1 MNTLKKNL
9 KFTVLLLVSLMIV
22 LGVPVLGYAEIT
34 AVSDRTAEVR
44 DAIVTAAGVNTADE
58 VTETHLAA
66 ITSLN
71 LRSTGIAELE
81 SGDFSGMTGLTS
93 LNLYNNELSILPDG
107 IFEGLTALTSIRL
120 GGNTVDPLPIT
131 ITLEKSEDGQFKAIV
146 PIGAPFDIVLPISA
160 TNGSISDSATSL
172 TIAKGSTE
180 SGAVTVSRTADTTD
194 AVTANIGTLPG
205 LPRNHYGYVLT
216 KSDALPLEVISE
228 VTSTTPVV
236 PDPVE
241 PDPVVPEPVEPDPV
255 VPEPVEEPDPVV
267 PDPVVPEPETPTNTA
282 PVFTDGSTAIRS
294 IAENTAA
301 GAIIGTAVSATD
313 ANEDDSLT
321 YALGGVDAASF
332 DIEQTTGQLKT
343 KRALDY
349 EMKRVYSVTISA
361 TDGTLTDTI
370 TVIISVIDVDDMPFV
385 STTLAVSDRTPEVR
399 DAIVAAVTGVT
410 DAGNVTDAHLEAI
423 TFLNLRSAGVSELK
437 SGDFSGM
444 TGLTNLNLYGNM
456 LSTLPIGIFE
466 GLTSMTSLR
475 LGGNLVDPLPLIV
488 SLQQIDSGEFQ
499 AVVHTGAPFDIVLPI
514 GAMMITIPQGSLTSA
529 SFTDTSTPNIS
540 ALPGLPANNF
550 GYTLAKSSVYNRTP
564 QVRDAIFA
572 ALSDVNDY
580 RNVTEVDLATITA
593 LNLSSMSITSLKAGD
608 FAGMLSLTTLNLD
621 NNQLTSLPGSIF
633 GGLPSLTTLHLSNN
647 QLTNLPDGF
656 FTGIASLSELN
667 VSGNSVS
674 PLQLTVSLEKV
685 GENQIKAV
693 APVGAPFD
701 IVMPINVVNGSIDG
715 TTLTISTGNVES
727 ESLTVTRTPGTTAAV
742 TVDIATLPSPLSGHT
757 GYALV
762 KSNQQP
768 LEVFEDINIAPVF
781 IEGASTARNIAEN
794 TEAGVNIGGPVTATD
809 SNNDTL
815 TYSLNGTDTASF
827 EIDSETGQLK
837 TLADLDF
844 ETKFTYSVSITASDG
859 RLTDTI
865 TVTINV
871 SDIDE
876 DAPVDNVVDTRD
888 DETPNNA
895 PEFTEGESVSLS
907 VAENT
912 GSGVDIGTA
921 VSATDADKDTLTYS
935 LDGTDADSFS
945 INSTNGQVRT
955 KAALDYET
963 KSSYSVTITVSD
975 GNDGSDMIAV
985 TITVTDVEER
995 LTNSAPEFTDGESVS
1010 LSVAENTGSGV
1021 NIGDAISATDA
1032 DADTLTYSL
1041 DGTDADSFSINS
1053 TNGQVRTNASL
1064 DYETKSS
1071 YSVSITV
1078 SDGYNGSDTI
1088 TVTITVT
1095 DVEERLANNAP
1106 VFTDGSSTTRSVAEN
1121 TGSGVNI
1128 GTAVSAT
1135 DADADTLTYSLGGT
1149 DSSSFSIN
1157 STNGQLRTNASLD
1170 YETKSSYSVS
1180 ITVSDGYNGSD
1191 TITVTVNVTDV
1202 DETPANNAPVFTE
1215 TSPAT
1220 RSIAENTT
1228 SDVNIGSAVSATDA
1242 DNDTLTYG
1250 LTGTDAS
1257 VFSIDNSNGQLQ
1269 TSNSLDYETKS
1280 SYSVTV
1286 TVSDVN
1292 GGSDTITV
1300 TINITDAND
1309 APVFADGV
1317 SASRTIPENTGANIN
1332 IGTAVK
1338 ATDPDTDDSLT
1349 YTLGGTD
1356 AASFAIDDKTGQ
1368 LKTKSSL
1375 DYETKISYTVTVSV
1389 SDGSLEDEITV
1400 TINVKDL
1407 DETPSNIPPVFTE
1420 GDDAT
1425 RTIAENTAADTN
1437 IGTPIAATDADSET
1451 LAYVLSGTDASPFSI
1466 DDETGQLKTSGALN
1480 YETKDSYTVT
1490 VTVSD
1495 GSQNDTITVTINV
1508 TNANDAPVFAAT
1520 NDTALTIAENTAA
1533 GTNIGT
1539 AFAASD
1545 EDSDT
1550 LTFSLGGTDAGSYD
1564 IGSGSGQLKTKS
1576 ALDFE
1581 TKPSYSVEIVVSD
1594 GNNGSDTHEV
1604 GITVTDVDENLAPVF
1619 TDGTETTRAVAEN
1632 TGSGVDIGT
1641 KVEATDA
1648 DGDTLEYELRG
1659 TDAALFSINSTS
1671 GQLRTKAALD
1681 FETDPSYSVR
1691 IRVSDGNN
1699 GVARIDVTINV
1710 TDVAENRAPVFEAE
1724 TTTREVAENTASGV
1738 NIGAPVG
1745 ATDADDD
1752 DTLEYSL
1759 GGTDNASFS
1768 IDSTNGQLR
1777 TNAALNYEMKSSYL
1791 VSVTVTDGNGGSD
1804 TIAVTIN
1811 VADVDENRAPVFTD
1825 GTATERAIAENTGS
1839 GVDIGAPIG
1848 ATDMDDDDTLEY
1860 SLGGT
1865 DNASFSID
1873 STNGQLRTD
1882 AALDYEMKSSY
1893 SVSVT
1898 VTDGNGGSD
1907 TITVNIT
1914 VSDVDENRAP
1924 TFTDGTS
1931 TSRSIAENTA
1941 TSVNIGSPVSAIDLD
1956 TDTLVYSLGGTDA
1969 ASFDIDTGSGQLK
1982 TKAALDHE
1990 TKSRYTVTVSVS
2002 DGNNGSDTITVNIT
2016 VSDVDENR
2024 APTFTD
2030 GTSTSRSIAEN
2041 TATSVNIGS
2050 PVSATDLDTDTLT
2063 YSLGGTN
2070 AAAFSIDTGSGQLK
2084 TKAALDYEMKSSYVV
2099 TVSVSDGNGGS
2110 DTITVNITVSDV
2122 GENAPTFANNSFSFR
2137 ISNIGDVTA
2146 GDSIGTPI
2154 TAADADND
2162 TLEYTVGGDDASL
2175 FDIDSSSGQLKVTTA
2190 LINDSSSSYS
2200 IKVIADDGNGGT
2212 AEIAGIIYVTRVS
2225 TQVSNNTP
2233 VFTDS
2238 NPTTRSIAENTASG
2252 QNIGTSVGATDADT
2266 GDTLTYTLGG
2276 TDAASFSI
2284 VDTSGQ
2290 LQTKVAL
2297 NYETKTSYTV
2307 TVTVTD
2313 DSGVSNASAS
2323 ITVNITITDVDDT
2336 SITPVSNRTPEVRDA
2351 IVSAISGVSDP
2362 ADVTATH
2369 LATITSLNLR
2379 DKSISSLSDGD
2390 FDGLTALGSINFR
2403 HNPDLTSLP
2412 SGIFDDLVSLTS
2424 IRLDD
2429 CQLSSLPSGLFD
2441 NTTSLVEL
2449 DFYGNA
2455 LSSLPSGIFENL
2467 SSLVKL
2473 YLGSNRFSS
2482 IPSGLFVNLTS
2493 LTTFYIDDSYD
2504 EDDGDED
2511 EGYALYGDLSLPVSL
2526 ALVQS
2531 GVFKA
2536 VAPTGAPF
2544 DIVLPITVIN
2554 GSISG
2559 GATSITIP
2567 KGSVESTSLTVT
2579 QDTGTTAA
2587 VAVSIGNLPSIPSDH
2602 DGYELTKGGALIVI
2616 SGGNA
2621 APVFTDGSSTTRTIE
2636 ETDTSGLN
2644 IGSPVD
2650 ATDAENQTLTYTL
2663 GGTDAASFSIV
2674 SASGQLKTKEPLD
2687 SDTKNSYTVTVTTT
2701 DTSGAS
2707 NNSTTI
2713 TVTINVSSRT
2723 SNNAPIFTVGT
2734 SATRS
2739 VVENTAAGV
2748 NFGSPIRA
2756 SDADSDTLEYT
2767 LSGTDGDS
2775 FGIVS
2780 TNGQL
2785 QTKDPLDYA
2794 TKSSYTVIVTVS
2806 DRFGGSDTI
2815 TVTIDVINVAE
2826 GTLITPV
2833 SDRTPEVRDA
2843 IVNKISGVS
2852 DPADVTA
2859 AHLATITSLDLRSKS
2874 ISSLSDGDFDGLT
2887 ALRNINFQHNL
2898 GLTSL
2903 PSGIFDGLTALESI
2917 KLDVCGL
2924 TSLPSGVFDGLTS
2937 LQELILYNNE
2947 LSSLP
2952 SGIFED
2958 LTSLTKLGLSGN
2970 LFTTIPSGIFV
2981 NLTSLT
2987 TLYLDDN
2994 SVDPLPLPVSLEA
3007 VQSGEFKAVAP
3018 TGAPFDIVVP
3028 ISVTNGTISG
3038 GATSLTISKGSV
3050 DSASLTVTRNTGTT
3064 AAVAVSIG
3072 SLSSIPSST
3081 HDGYVLTKGENLKPI
3096 SGDNSAPTFTDTT
3109 NTTFSVAELTPSGTN
3124 IGTAFSATDD
3134 DDDTLTWTTGGT
3146 DGDSFSIVTTSG
3158 QLQTKDA
3165 LDYETKTSYSVT
3177 VTVSDGYGGT
3187 ASIDVTI
3194 NVTDIYDVIDPPLSE
3209 RNEKVV
3215 VAVRLELGNYPPL
3228 DSITYQQLSSITG
3241 LNLKTIGLDIS
3252 SLKASDF
3259 NGMTSLKSIDM
3270 WGNAFSSFIPSGI
3283 FDGLPQLEHI
3293 GLGENR
3299 LGSIPANFF
3308 DNLTSLKSLDL
3319 YGNRLASLPEGIF
3332 DNLTSLERL
3341 NLSDNG
3347 SLRLRSGV
3355 FDNLT
3360 SLKSIILYDMG
3371 WTSIPDGL
3379 FDNLNSLTSFIHAGG
3394 RLTSLPADLFEGMT
3408 SLRHILLYDN
3418 NIASLPAGLFEG
3430 LTSLGRVL
3438 FYDNRG
3444 APFPMTLSLE
3454 KVADGEFK
3462 AKVDTGAI
3470 IDLVIGVTVTNGS
3483 IDGAVTTIT
3492 IPAGNLESDNT
3503 LTVTRT
3509 SGTTAAV
3516 TVDITTLPSF
3526 GTPPPIGYSNWEG
3539 FEFVKSVT
3547 LPLEVIPA
3555 VGGAPNSTIE
3565 IPDAT
3570 NLLPNYPN
3578 PFNPETWIPYQLSKS
3593 SDVTLTIYN
3602 MRGVVVRE
3610 VGSRS

>member
-22 LGVPVLGYAEIT
+22 LGVPILGYAEIT

-44 DAIVTAAGVNTADE
+44 DAIVTAAGVNSADE

-71 LRSTGIAELE
+71 LRDSDISELK

-93 LNLYNNELSILPDG
+93 LNLYNNQLSILPDG
-107 IFEGLTALTSIRL
+107 IFEGLTALTSLRL

-146 PIGAPFDIVLPISA
+146 PTGAPFDIVLPISA

-180 SGAVTVSRTADTTD
+180 SSAVTVSRTADTTV

-255 VPEPVEEPDPVV
+255 VP
-267 PDPVVPEPETPTNTA
+267 DPVVPEPETPTNTV

-301 GAIIGTAVSATD
+301 GANIGTAVSATD
-313 ANEDDSLT
+313 ANEDDNLT

-343 KRALDY
+343 KSALDY

-361 TDGTLTDTI
+361 TDGTLTDMI
-370 TVIISVIDVDDMPFV
+370 TVIISVIDVDDTPFV
-385 STTLAVSDRTPEVR
+385 STTLAVSNRTFEVR
-399 DAIVAAVTGVT
+399 DAIVAAVPGVT
-410 DAGNVTDAHLEAI
+410 DAGNVTDAHLATI
-423 TFLNLRSAGVSELK
+423 TSLNLRSAGISELK
-437 SGDFSGM
+437 TGDFSGM

-488 SLQQIDSGEFQ
+488 SLQQIDAGEFQ

-514 GAMMITIPQGSLTSA
+514 GAMMVTIPKGSLTSA
-529 SFTDTSTPNIS
+529 SFTALSTPSIG

-564 QVRDAIFA
+564 QVRDAIVA

-593 LNLSSMSITSLKAGD
+593 LNLDGKSITSLKAGD

-781 IEGASTARNIAEN
+781 IEGTSTARNIAEN
-794 TEAGVNIGGPVTATD
+794 TEAGVNIGGPVIATD

-815 TYSLNGTDTASF
+815 TYSLNGTDAASF
-827 EIDSETGQLK
+827 DIDSETGQLK
-837 TLADLDF
+837 TKVALDF

-859 RLTDTI
+859 HLTDTI

-895 PEFTEGESVSLS
+895 PIFTEGESVSLS

-1041 DGTDADSFSINS
+1041 AGTDSDSFSINS

-1191 TITVTVNVTDV
+1191 TITVTITITDV

-1269 TSNSLDYETKS
+1269 TSDSLDYETKS

-1317 SASRTIPENTGANIN
+1317 SASRTIPENTGAGIN
-1332 IGTAVK
+1332 IGRVLA
-1338 ATDPDTDDSLT
+1338 ATDADDDTLT
-1349 YTLGGTD
+1349 YSLGGTN
-1356 AASFAIDDKTGQ
+1356 AVSFNIDTSSGQ
-1368 LKTKSSL
+1368 LKTKSAL
-1375 DYETKISYTVTVSV
+1375 DYETKTSYTVTVSV

-1400 TINVKDL
+1400 TINIRDL

-1545 EDSDT
+1545 EDTDT
-1550 LTFSLGGTDAGSYD
+1550 LTFSLGGTDAGSFD

-1619 TDGTETTRAVAEN
+1619 TDGTETTRSVAEN
-1632 TGSGVDIGT
+1632 TGSGVDIGDA
-1641 KVEATDA
+1641 VGATDA
-1648 DGDTLEYELRG
+1648 DDDTLVYELGG
-1659 TDAALFSINSTS
+1659 TDAASFRIDSTS
-1671 GQLRTKAALD
+1671 GQLHTNVPLD
-1681 FETDPSYSVR
+1681 YETDPSYSVR
-1691 IRVSDGNN
+1691 ISVSDGNN
-1699 GVARIDVTINV
+1699 GVAIIDVTINV
-1710 TDVAENRAPVFEAE
+1710 TDVAENRAPVFKDE
-1724 TTTREVAENTASGV
+1724 TTTREVEENTASGV

-1745 ATDADDD
+1745 ATDADG
-1752 DTLEYSL
+1752 DTLEYELLGTDAALFSINSTSGQLHTKEPLDYETDTSYSVEITVTDGNEGSDTISVTINVTDVLENRAPVFGEGENATRDVAENTGSGDDFGAKVEATDVDIDDTLTYTL
-1759 GGTDNASFS
+1759 GGTDAEAFTIN
-1768 IDSTNGQLR
+1768 STNGQLQ
-1777 TNAALNYEMKSSYL
+1777 TEAALDYEMKPSY
-1791 VSVTVTDGNGGSD
+1791 SVEITVKDGNGGSD
-1804 TIAVTIN
+1804 TISVTIN
-1811 VADVDENRAPVFTD
+1811 VTDVLENH
-1825 GTATERAIAENTGS
+1825 
-1839 GVDIGAPIG
+1839 
-1848 ATDMDDDDTLEY
+1848 
-1860 SLGGT
+1860 
-1865 DNASFSID
+1865 
-1873 STNGQLRTD
+1873 
-1882 AALDYEMKSSY
+1882 
-1893 SVSVT
+1893 
-1898 VTDGNGGSD
+1898 
-1907 TITVNIT
+1907 
-1914 VSDVDENRAP
+1914 AP
-1924 TFTDGTS
+1924 TFTDGTG
-1931 TSRSIAENTA
+1931 TSRSI
-1941 TSVNIGSPVSAIDLD
+1941 D
-1956 TDTLVYSLGGTDA
+1956 
-1969 ASFDIDTGSGQLK
+1969 
-1982 TKAALDHE
+1982 
-1990 TKSRYTVTVSVS
+1990 
-2002 DGNNGSDTITVNIT
+2002 
-2016 VSDVDENR
+2016 
-2024 APTFTD
+2024 
-2030 GTSTSRSIAEN
+2030 EN

-2050 PVSATDLDTDTLT
+2050 PVSATDLDNDTLT
-2063 YSLGGTN
+2063 YSLGGTD
-2070 AAAFSIDTGSGQLK
+2070 AASFNIDTGSGQLKTKEALDHETKSSYAVTVSVSDGNGGSNTIAVAITVSDVNEAPEFTNGTSTNRSVAENTAAGENIDTPVEATDADTNDTLTYTLGGTDAGSFNIDTGSGQLK
-2084 TKAALDYEMKSSYVV
+2084 TKAPLDYEGSKNVYSV
-2099 TVSVSDGNGGS
+2099 TVTASDGTLS
-2110 DTITVNITVSDV
+2110 DTITVEITVSDV
-2122 GENAPTFANNSFSFR
+2122 NENSAPTFANTRFSYS
-2137 ISNIGDVTA
+2137 ISVIGNVLVGAHIGD
-2146 GDSIGTPI
+2146 PI
-2154 TAADADND
+2154 TATDPDND
-2162 TLEYTVGGDDASL
+2162 TLTYSVVDNDDDGVDDGVDDGS
-2175 FDIDSSSGQLKVTTA
+2175 FFSIDSSGQLKVTQA
-2190 LINDSSSSYS
+2190 FIDDSVTTYS

-2212 AEIAGIIYVTRVS
+2212 AEIAGTVLARGRIS
-2225 TQVSNNTP
+2225 TQVTNNTP
-2233 VFTDS
+2233 VFTDGS
-2238 NPTTRSIAENTASG
+2238 STTRSIEENTASG
-2252 QNIGTSVGATDADT
+2252 QNIGTPVGATDADT
-2266 GDTLTYTLGG
+2266 GNTLTYTLGG
-2276 TDAASFSI
+2276 TDAA
-2284 VDTSGQ
+2284 
-2290 LQTKVAL
+2290 
-2297 NYETKTSYTV
+2297 
-2307 TVTVTD
+2307 
-2313 DSGVSNASAS
+2313 
-2323 ITVNITITDVDDT
+2323 
-2336 SITPVSNRTPEVRDA
+2336 
-2351 IVSAISGVSDP
+2351 
-2362 ADVTATH
+2362 
-2369 LATITSLNLR
+2369 
-2379 DKSISSLSDGD
+2379 
-2390 FDGLTALGSINFR
+2390 
-2403 HNPDLTSLP
+2403 
-2412 SGIFDDLVSLTS
+2412 
-2424 IRLDD
+2424 
-2429 CQLSSLPSGLFD
+2429 
-2441 NTTSLVEL
+2441 
-2449 DFYGNA
+2449 
-2455 LSSLPSGIFENL
+2455 
-2467 SSLVKL
+2467 
-2473 YLGSNRFSS
+2473 
-2482 IPSGLFVNLTS
+2482 FV
-2493 LTTFYIDDSYD
+2493 
-2504 EDDGDED
+2504 
-2511 EGYALYGDLSLPVSL
+2511 
-2526 ALVQS
+2526 
-2531 GVFKA
+2531 
-2536 VAPTGAPF
+2536 
-2544 DIVLPITVIN
+2544 
-2554 GSISG
+2554 
-2559 GATSITIP
+2559 
-2567 KGSVESTSLTVT
+2567 
-2579 QDTGTTAA
+2579 
-2587 VAVSIGNLPSIPSDH
+2587 
-2602 DGYELTKGGALIVI
+2602 
-2616 SGGNA
+2616 
-2621 APVFTDGSSTTRTIE
+2621 
-2636 ETDTSGLN
+2636 
-2644 IGSPVD
+2644 
-2650 ATDAENQTLTYTL
+2650 
-2663 GGTDAASFSIV
+2663 
-2674 SASGQLKTKEPLD
+2674 
-2687 SDTKNSYTVTVTTT
+2687 
-2701 DTSGAS
+2701 
-2707 NNSTTI
+2707 
-2713 TVTINVSSRT
+2713 
-2723 SNNAPIFTVGT
+2723 
-2734 SATRS
+2734 
-2739 VVENTAAGV
+2739 
-2748 NFGSPIRA
+2748 
-2756 SDADSDTLEYT
+2756 
-2767 LSGTDGDS
+2767 
-2775 FGIVS
+2775 
-2780 TNGQL
+2780 
-2785 QTKDPLDYA
+2785 
-2794 TKSSYTVIVTVS
+2794 
-2806 DRFGGSDTI
+2806 
-2815 TVTIDVINVAE
+2815 
-2826 GTLITPV
+2826 
-2833 SDRTPEVRDA
+2833 
-2843 IVNKISGVS
+2843 
-2852 DPADVTA
+2852 
-2859 AHLATITSLDLRSKS
+2859 
-2874 ISSLSDGDFDGLT
+2874 
-2887 ALRNINFQHNL
+2887 
-2898 GLTSL
+2898 
-2903 PSGIFDGLTALESI
+2903 
-2917 KLDVCGL
+2917 
-2924 TSLPSGVFDGLTS
+2924 
-2937 LQELILYNNE
+2937 
-2947 LSSLP
+2947 
-2952 SGIFED
+2952 
-2958 LTSLTKLGLSGN
+2958 
-2970 LFTTIPSGIFV
+2970 
-2981 NLTSLT
+2981 
-2987 TLYLDDN
+2987 
-2994 SVDPLPLPVSLEA
+2994 
-3007 VQSGEFKAVAP
+3007 
-3018 TGAPFDIVVP
+3018 
-3028 ISVTNGTISG
+3028 
-3038 GATSLTISKGSV
+3038 
-3050 DSASLTVTRNTGTT
+3050 
-3064 AAVAVSIG
+3064 
-3072 SLSSIPSST
+3072 
-3081 HDGYVLTKGENLKPI
+3081 
-3096 SGDNSAPTFTDTT
+3096 
-3109 NTTFSVAELTPSGTN
+3109 
-3124 IGTAFSATDD
+3124 
-3134 DDDTLTWTTGGT
+3134 
-3146 DGDSFSIVTTSG
+3146 
-3158 QLQTKDA
+3158 
-3165 LDYETKTSYSVT
+3165 
-3177 VTVSDGYGGT
+3177 
-3187 ASIDVTI
+3187 
-3194 NVTDIYDVIDPPLSE
+3194 
-3209 RNEKVV
+3209 
-3215 VAVRLELGNYPPL
+3215 
-3228 DSITYQQLSSITG
+3228 
-3241 LNLKTIGLDIS
+3241 
-3252 SLKASDF
+3252 
-3259 NGMTSLKSIDM
+3259 
-3270 WGNAFSSFIPSGI
+3270 
-3283 FDGLPQLEHI
+3283 
-3293 GLGENR
+3293 
-3299 LGSIPANFF
+3299 
-3308 DNLTSLKSLDL
+3308 
-3319 YGNRLASLPEGIF
+3319 
-3332 DNLTSLERL
+3332 
-3341 NLSDNG
+3341 
-3347 SLRLRSGV
+3347 
-3355 FDNLT
+3355 
-3360 SLKSIILYDMG
+3360 
-3371 WTSIPDGL
+3371 
-3379 FDNLNSLTSFIHAGG
+3379 
-3394 RLTSLPADLFEGMT
+3394 
-3408 SLRHILLYDN
+3408 
-3418 NIASLPAGLFEG
+3418 
-3430 LTSLGRVL
+3430 
-3438 FYDNRG
+3438 
-3444 APFPMTLSLE
+3444 
-3454 KVADGEFK
+3454 
-3462 AKVDTGAI
+3462 
-3470 IDLVIGVTVTNGS
+3470 
-3483 IDGAVTTIT
+3483 
-3492 IPAGNLESDNT
+3492 
-3503 LTVTRT
+3503 
-3509 SGTTAAV
+3509 
-3516 TVDITTLPSF
+3516 
-3526 GTPPPIGYSNWEG
+3526 
-3539 FEFVKSVT
+3539 
-3547 LPLEVIPA
+3547 
-3555 VGGAPNSTIE
+3555 
-3565 IPDAT
+3565 
-3570 NLLPNYPN
+3570 
-3578 PFNPETWIPYQLSKS
+3578 
-3593 SDVTLTIYN
+3593 
-3602 MRGVVVRE
+3602 
-3610 VGSRS
+3610 